1 MEGMTDRFIKLP
13 IEAMTDARL
22 SHRDLRVL
30 MALYSFGANPGDV
43 VWPSRESLCQ
53 VTRMK
58 APHVSV
64 SISRLELFGWVSRK
78 QASRGPNHY
87 TLLCPTVTET
97 VTSEN
102 PTVTDSVIHSY
113 QNGNATVT
121 KTVTAYRTD
130 QEQTKEQTTAVQRA
144 RDDDKQPSGASGGGE
159 GPHKGDSAKPKTAT
173 ATRMT
178 DTWTPSEDCWRLVD
192 KAGIPRTFADSVVG
206 EFRMYWLDEGTRRKS
221 WNATF
226 LNRVKDQ
233 WARQRPKT
241 RASDHATH
249 QRPDN
254 SAPAKV
260 ARAIAERDAAR
271 QPAGPGVPPDD
282 FIELGSGDY
291 WAVAY

>member
-1 MEGMTDRFIKLP
+1 MTDRFTQLP
-13 IEAMTDARL
+13 LSALTDHRL
-22 SHRDLRVL
+22 GITDLRVL
-30 MALYSFGANPGDV
+30 AGVYSFGSKPGDV
-43 VWPSRESLCQ
+43 VWPSRAAIADRCGYCEAVVSRSL
-53 VTRMK
+53 
-58 APHVSV
+58 
-64 SISRLELFGWVSRK
+64 SRLVKLGWIGRK
-78 QASRGPNHY
+78 QNRGPNHI
-87 TLLCPTVTET
+87 TLLLPET
-97 VTSEN
+97 VTTVVTVTSSV
-102 PTVTDSVIHSY
+102 TVTDSDINSD
-113 QNGNATVT
+113 QFRQETVT
-121 KTVTAYRTD
+121 TVVTPEYTK
-130 QEQTKEQTTAVQRA
+130 EQTKEQTTAVQRA
-144 RDDDKQPSGASGGGE
+144 REEDKQPSGASGGGE

-271 QPAGPGVPPDD
+271 QPAGAGVPPDD

>member
-1 MEGMTDRFIKLP
+1 MSAFIKLP
-13 IEAMTDARL
+13 KQALTDDRL

-43 VWPSRESLCQ
+43 VWPSRESLSNL
-53 VTRMK
+53 TRIK
-58 APHVSV
+58 PVHVSV
-64 SISRLELFGWVSRK
+64 SISRLETFGWVARK
-78 QASRGPNHY
+78 QGSRGPNSY

-97 VTSEN
+97 VTAEKA
-102 PTVTDSVIHSY
+102 TVTDLGIHSY

-121 KTVTAYRTD
+121 DSVTHITD
-130 QEQTKEQTTAVQRA
+130 QEQTKEQTIAVQRA
-144 RDDDKQPSGASGGGE
+144 REEDKQPSGASGGGE
-159 GPHKGDSAKPKTAT
+159 GPHNGDSAKPKTAR
-173 ATRMT
+173 AASMT
-178 DTWTPSEDCWRLVD
+178 NDWMPSEDCWRLVD
-192 KAGIPRTFADSVVG
+192 KAGIPRDFAHSEIG

>member
-1 MEGMTDRFIKLP
+1 MTDRFTQLP
-13 IEAMTDARL
+13 LSALTDHRL
-22 SHRDLRVL
+22 GITDLRVL
-30 MALYSFGANPGDV
+30 GGVYSFGSKPGDV
-43 VWPSRESLCQ
+43 VWPSRAAIAERCGYCEAVVSRSL
-53 VTRMK
+53 
-58 APHVSV
+58 
-64 SISRLELFGWVSRK
+64 SRLVKLGWIGRK
-78 QASRGPNHY
+78 QNRGPNHI
-87 TLLCPTVTET
+87 TLLLPET
-97 VTSEN
+97 VTTVVTVTSSV
-102 PTVTDSVIHSY
+102 TVTDSDINSD
-113 QNGNATVT
+113 QFRQETVT
-121 KTVTAYRTD
+121 TVVTPEYTK
-130 QEQTKEQTTAVQRA
+130 EQTKEQTKAVQRA
-144 RDDDKQPSGASGGGE
+144 REEDKQPSGASGGGE

-173 ATRMT
+173 ATRIT

-254 SAPAKV
+254 SAPSKV

-271 QPAGPGVPPDD
+271 QPAGPSVPPDD

>member
-1 MEGMTDRFIKLP
+1 MSH
-13 IEAMTDARL
+13 EATTWAWKAVASR
-22 SHRDLRVL
+22 RDLAATRRIVL
-30 MALYSFGANPGDV
+30 LALAECHNKITGQCNPSMAKLHEMTGLKV
-43 VWPSRESLCQ
+43 H
-53 VTRMK
+53 TI
-58 APHVSV
+58 APA
-64 SISRLELFGWVSRK
+64 IRDLELAGLVLADRQFGKGSAY
-78 QASRGPNHY
+78 QL
-87 TLLCPTVTET
+87 TLTYAENG
-97 VTSEN
+97 TSAEMGTSAEN
-102 PTVTDSVIHSY
+102 GITPMP
-113 QNGNATVT
+113 
-121 KTVTAYRTD
+121 KTAELPMPKTAYKPGTEPGRNP
-130 QEQTKEQTTAVQRA
+130 ETTVQRA
-144 RDDDKQPSGASGGGE
+144 REEDKQPAGASVGGE
-159 GPHKGDSAKPKTAT
+159 GPHNGDSAKPKTAT
-173 ATRMT
+173 ATHMT

-233 WARQRPKT
+233 WARQRPKP

-271 QPAGPGVPPDD
+271 QPAGPGIPPDD